1 MMSRPNERSH
11 FRERKH
17 RHETA
22 DCRSLSTIAVAVS
35 LLIVVPADAVAQID
49 AQRGLRPVMRRPIPA
64 AALRGSVDFL
74 RTELFFGTAKP
85 DGVVTDEEFFA
96 SSIVITPRFPDGL
109 TLLKGDGQFRDEEGE
124 IVKEES
130 FVLILL
136 YPLEDF
142 RDSSRKSTSFAS
154 ATKTSSSRS
163 RCSAW
168 TIRLPSGSRSR
179 IEA

>member
-1 MMSRPNERSH
+1 MRQLI
-11 FRERKH
+11 
-17 RHETA
+17 A
-22 DCRSLSTIAVAVS
+22 RSLSTIAVAVS
-35 LLIVVPADAVAQID
+35 LLIIAPADAVAQID

-96 SSIVITPRFPDGL
+96 FLDAVITPRFPDGL
-109 TLLKGDGQFRDEEGE
+109 TLLKGDGQFRGE
-124 IVKEES
+124 DGVIIKEDS

-142 RDSSRKSTSFAS
+142 RDSNRKINVIRERYKDGFQQESVLRVDDPFAVRVSF
-154 ATKTSSSRS
+154 
-163 RCSAW
+163 
-168 TIRLPSGSRSR
+168 
-179 IEA
+179 